1 MKLEELLDNDLFV
14 FDLDR
19 TIWECYNKYNRSI
32 WAKQLLYPYKKLND
46 DLIEDDVLSQC
57 ILQPNIRDILK
68 YLKENRKD
76 VAFLSCGA
84 SLRNEFQP
92 SIEMLKLFNIY
103 YEFNAF
109 RTLEYKTF
117 SKYEFLQKL
126 TNRKIVI
133 FDDDVEV
140 TESCKQLKDAIAI
153 NRYSFK
159 GWKELL

>member
-84 SLRNEFQP
+84 RYGTQVQP
-92 SIEMLKLFNIY
+92 SVQMLEAFDIY

-109 RTLEYKTF
+109 KC
-117 SKYEFLQKL
+117 LQL
-126 TNRKIVI
+126 S
-133 FDDDVEV
+133 V
-140 TESCKQLKDAIAI
+140 TS
-153 NRYSFK
+153 
-159 GWKELL
+159 

>member
-68 YLKENRKD
+68 YLKENKEAP
-76 VAFLSCGA
+76 VSEIAGKINLSFKATSKHLGVLSA
-84 SLRNEFQP
+84 IDIIERDQRSSRMFYSLSAKQEP
-92 SIEMLKLFNIY
+92 SI
-103 YEFNAF
+103 
-109 RTLEYKTF
+109 
-117 SKYEFLQKL
+117 KYIISIL
-126 TNRKIVI
+126 
-133 FDDDVEV
+133 
-140 TESCKQLKDAIAI
+140 
-153 NRYSFK
+153 
-159 GWKELL
+159 